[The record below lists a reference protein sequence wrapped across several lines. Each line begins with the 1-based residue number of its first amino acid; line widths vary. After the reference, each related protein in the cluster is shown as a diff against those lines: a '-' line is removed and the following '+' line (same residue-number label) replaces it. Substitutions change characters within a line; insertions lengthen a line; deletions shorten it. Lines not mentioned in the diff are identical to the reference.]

1 MTLHGTLLRGIY
13 ERYGGG
19 LRVAAAFAKP
29 HVEPGATT
37 TRLGRLSEA
46 RKETSGTDNLGH
58 RGPIPPAYDLCGA
71 PN

>member
-1 MTLHGTLLRGIY
+1 MTLHGTLLRGMY
-13 ERYGGG
+13 ERCGG

-29 HVEPGATT
+29 HVELGAAT

-46 RKETSGTDNLGH
+46 RKKTSGTDNLGR
-58 RGPIPPAYDLCGA
+58 RGPIPSGYDLCAA